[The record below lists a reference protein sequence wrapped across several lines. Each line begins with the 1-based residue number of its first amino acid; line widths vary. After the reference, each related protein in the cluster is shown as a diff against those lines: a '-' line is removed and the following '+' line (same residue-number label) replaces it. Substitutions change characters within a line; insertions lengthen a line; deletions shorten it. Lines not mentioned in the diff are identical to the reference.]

1 MATTAAAPD
10 RTAPEYRWTLA
21 ARIADQMLEAGLSHR
36 DVNETTTPDDVIS
49 RAALPKAD
57 AAYVRSLQVL
67 PDGDARDLF
76 VRHARSKPHEDDP
89 NCCDTF
95 NFFRQLV
102 WINLYSRPDEEETLP
117 H

>member
-1 MATTAAAPD
+1 MATTAPAPD

-36 DVNETTTPDDVIS
+36 DVSEATTPDDVIG

-57 AAYVRSLQVL
+57 ASYVRSLTVL
-67 PDGDARDLF
+67 PDGEARDLF
-76 VRHARSKPHEDDP
+76 VRHARNKPNPDDP

-102 WINLYSRPDEEETLP
+102 WINLYSRPEEEESLP
-117 H
+117 A